1 MNNLIEK
8 ITESENSGLVFHL
21 PLRYSCFVKERQRM
35 DTKSLKYFL
44 AVAEHRNFTKA
55 SEQLYIT
62 QSALSHHIAELESE
76 LSTKLFIRTTRSVNL
91 SPSGEILYRSARD
104 LISRFDQLATE
115 IHKVDSGA
123 SGELVI
129 GHLFSPFKDFLP
141 EFTRYFQTEYPDVEI
156 RFVRKNM
163 GPLFETF
170 SRGEIDVL
178 FTMSFDIKEMQGVEW
193 KPLFP
198 DGMSLVV
205 RFDHPLANVKTIDY
219 AMLRDEPFIT
229 LEEVET
235 PRFYPL
241 LIQVCAARGFVPNIV
256 STPTTVEGVLM
267 AVKAGFGIAIMPTSI
282 GSYFVHDLQFIE
294 MEGEDIK
301 FSDAVAWRKGNDNPA
316 VPLFLS
322 ALDRFLADSAL

>member
-1 MNNLIEK
+1 
-8 ITESENSGLVFHL
+8 
-21 PLRYSCFVKERQRM
+21 M

-76 LSTKLFIRTTRSVNL
+76 LSTKLFIRTTRSVSL
-91 SPSGEILYRSARD
+91 SPSGEVLYRSAKD

-115 IHKVDSGA
+115 IRKVDSGA

-141 EFTRYFQTEYPDVEI
+141 ELTRRFQTEYPDVEI

-178 FTMSFDIKEMQGVEW
+178 FTMSFDIKGMQGVEW

-198 DGMSLVV
+198 DGVSLVV
-205 RFDHPLANVKTIDY
+205 RFDHPLANAKSIDY
-219 AMLRDEPFIT
+219 TLLKGESFIS
-229 LEEVET
+229 LEEAES

-241 LIQVCAARGFVPNIV
+241 MMQVCAARGFVPNIV
-256 STPTTVEGVLM
+256 STPATVEGVLM
-267 AVKAGFGIAIMPTSI
+267 DVKAGFGIAVVPTNI

-294 MEGEDIK
+294 LEGEDTK
-301 FSDAVAWRKGNDNPA
+301 FSDSVAWRKDNKNPT

-322 ALDRFLADSAL
+322 SLDRFLADSAK